1 MRELQRRRDA
11 INGSLNSTP
20 DSGINPDS
28 GIPASPEEVH
38 SSQVRVGLLS
48 SVVRQLESILKDIF
62 PEEDGVSVTFS
73 ANCALH

>member
-1 MRELQRRRDA
+1 MS
-11 INGSLNSTP
+11 GSSLNSTP

-28 GIPASPEEVH
+28 GIPSSPDQVH

-62 PEEDGVSVTFS
+62 PEEDGVSPCCPCEIQTNLNFVVT
-73 ANCALH
+73 